1 MAGEFKT
8 SVILGL
14 VDRITSPLRRITQ
27 SFSGLGGRMGLDRLV
42 ASGKRVR
49 ESFKGVAESA
59 KGLRDSLLWVSGT
72 AAAATWGVEKMVG
85 GVADLG
91 NEARISAERLGVSTR
106 WLQEW
111 MYVGKQFG
119 VNNDALVDGFKEL
132 GLRADEFVKTGQGG
146 AAESFQRLGITVKD
160 LRKTAGETD
169 KILDLVM
176 SRMGKIENDA
186 ARQRIFDEVFG
197 GTGGEQMVAML
208 GKSRE
213 ELNKL
218 IKAGHEGGAI
228 FSDEE
233 IEQSRIYTKHMG
245 DLRTSMFAIQR
256 TVVGALLPAINQ
268 WLGSVQA
275 LSKANREA
283 ISSEILGRIKELW
296 QGLRE
301 VWSWASRAADMVGG
315 FGNLISIVAGLMA
328 GKFLFSVAVSVMAMA
343 KFVNALVLSSLT
355 MGGQFVRAVFICSSA
370 LVGMAARAIPAAI
383 MGVRALALSLA
394 LGTIPISLIITAIAG
409 LAAAVYLIYKN
420 WSSIAKWF
428 GGLWKSVL
436 AFFDQGIGEIIKSLL
451 EFSPAGLLLKA
462 IDAVFEVFGMRPLS
476 ELGSEWIGGLW
487 AGVKT
492 KFEAFTGWLKSS
504 VDAVTGWLPDWMTG
518 GGMSARVS
526 APVASAPPTA
536 TLGGPAMT
544 GRPSPLAL
552 QGQKTDVGGELRIK
566 IDSEGRA
573 RVESMKPN
581 GGMGYRVESG
591 PLGVIP

>member
-8 SVILGL
+8 SVILDL

-27 SFSGLGGRMGLDRLV
+27 SMSGLGRRMGLDRLV
-42 ASGKRVR
+42 SSAKGVR
-49 ESFKGVAESA
+49 QSFKGVAESA
-59 KGLRDSLLWVSGT
+59 KGLRDNLLWISGT
-72 AAAATWGVEKMVG
+72 AAAATWGVEKMVS

-119 VNNDALVDGFKEL
+119 VDNDSLIDGFKEL
-132 GLRADEFVKTGQGG
+132 GLRADEVVKTGQGG
-146 AAESFQRLGITVKD
+146 AAESFKRLGITVKD

-169 KILDLVM
+169 KLLDLVM
-176 SRMGKIENDA
+176 SRMGTIENDA

-197 GTGGEQMVAML
+197 GTGGEKMVAML

-218 IKAGHEGGAI
+218 MKAGHETGAI

-233 IEQSRIYTKHMG
+233 IEQSRIYTKQMG
-245 DLRTSMFAIQR
+245 NLQTSLFAIQR

-268 WLGSVQA
+268 WLGGVQE

-283 ISSEILGRIKELW
+283 ISTEILGRIKEFW
-296 QGLRE
+296 QGLQE
-301 VWSWASRAADMVGG
+301 VWRWTSMAADVVGG
-315 FGNLISIVAGLMA
+315 FGNLIGIVAGLMA
-328 GKFLFSVAVSVMAMA
+328 GKFLFSVAASVMAMA
-343 KFVNALVLSSLT
+343 KFVNAVVLSSLS
-355 MGGQFVRAVFICSSA
+355 MGGQFVRAIITCSTA
-370 LVGMAARAIPAAI
+370 LIGMAARAIPAAI

-394 LGTIPISLIITAIAG
+394 LGTVPIGLIIAAIAALG
-409 LAAAVYLIYKN
+409 AAVFVIYKN
-420 WSSIAKWF
+420 WGSIANWF
-428 GGLWKSVL
+428 SNLWTGVK
-436 AFFDQGIGEIIKSLL
+436 AFFDQGIGDIIAGLL
-451 EFSPAGLLLKA
+451 AFSPAGLILKA

-476 ELGSEWIGGLW
+476 ELGAEWIGGLW
-487 AGVKT
+487 DGVKT
-492 KFEAFTGWLKSS
+492 KFEAFTGWLKES
-504 VDAVTGWLPDWMTG
+504 VNTVTGWLPDWMTG
-518 GGMSARVS
+518 GGLSAQVS
-526 APVASAPPTA
+526 APVASAPNVS
-536 TLGGPAMT
+536 LGGPALA

-552 QGQKTDVGGELRIK
+552 QGQKADVGGELRIK

-581 GGMGYRVESG
+581 GGLGYRVESG
-591 PLGVIP
+591 PLGVVP

>member
-1 MAGEFKT
+1 MAGELRT
-8 SVILGL
+8 SVILDL

-27 SFSGLGGRMGLDRLV
+27 SFSGLGSRMGLDRLM

-59 KGLRDSLLWVSGT
+59 KGLRDNLLWISGT
-72 AAAATWGVEKMVG
+72 AAAATWGVEKMVS

-119 VNNDALVDGFKEL
+119 VDNDALIDGFKEL

-146 AAESFQRLGITVKD
+146 AAESFQRLGISVKD

-233 IEQSRIYTKHMG
+233 IEQSRIYTKQMG
-245 DLRTSMFAIQR
+245 DLRTSLFAIQR

-268 WLGSVQA
+268 WLGGVQE

-283 ISSEILGRIKELW
+283 ISSEILGRIREFW
-296 QGLRE
+296 QGLQE
-301 VWSWASRAADMVGG
+301 VWSWTSKAADMVNG
-315 FGNLISIVAGLMA
+315 FGNLIGIVAALMA
-328 GKFLFSVAVSVMAMA
+328 GKFLFSVAVSAMAMA
-343 KFVNALVLSSLT
+343 KFGKTVVMSSLSI
-355 MGGQFVRAVFICSSA
+355 GGQLVRALFLCSSA
-370 LVGMAARAIPAAI
+370 LIGIAARAIPAAI
-383 MGVRALALSLA
+383 MGIRAFSLA
-394 LGTIPISLIITAIAG
+394 LVTTPIGLIITAIAG

-428 GGLWKSVL
+428 SGMWQSVL

-462 IDAVFEVFGMRPLS
+462 IDAVFEVFGLRPLS
-476 ELGSEWIGGLW
+476 ELGAEWIGGLW
-487 AGVKT
+487 DGVKS

-518 GGMSARVS
+518 GGLSARVS
-526 APVASAPPTA
+526 APIASAPPT
-536 TLGGPAMT
+536 TSLGGPAMT

-552 QGQKTDVGGELRIK
+552 QGQKTDLGGELRIK

-573 RVESMKPN
+573 RVESMKPK
-581 GGMGYRVESG
+581 GGLGYRVESG